1 MSLPRQTQLNYR
13 VMTMSKMINKPEEY
27 FQELIP
33 ERDELLMELEAEAE
47 EENIP
52 IVGPVVGELLYI
64 LAGAVGAANILEIG
78 TATGYSAIYLARG
91 CAPIDGRVVTL
102 EKNGTMAERARQNFQ
117 KAGLGDRVEVRV
129 ADALETLKQLD
140 DVFDLI
146 FIDIEKK
153 DYIKALPDCR
163 RLLRKGG
170 LLVADNVAF
179 TDADAFNRGIAANPD
194 WRSVSL
200 LSYLPMHSPEKDAL
214 CIALRL

>member
-1 MSLPRQTQLNYR
+1 
-13 VMTMSKMINKPEEY
+13 MSKMIHQPEDY
-27 FQELIP
+27 FRDLTP
-33 ERDELLMELEAEAE
+33 VRDELLLELEAEAKR
-47 EENIP
+47 ENIP

-78 TATGYSAIYLARG
+78 AATGYSAIYLARG
-91 CAPIDGRVVTL
+91 CAPINGQVVTL
-102 EKNGTMAERARQNFQ
+102 ENNNAMAARARQNIQ
-117 KAGLGDRVEVRV
+117 KAGLGDRVEVRL
-129 ADALETLKQLD
+129 ADALKTLKQLD

-153 DYIKALPDCR
+153 DYIKALPDCQ

-179 TDADAFNRGIAANPD
+179 NDADAFNRAIADHPD

-200 LSYLPMHSPEKDAL
+200 LSYLPLHSPEHDAL

>member
-1 MSLPRQTQLNYR
+1 
-13 VMTMSKMINKPEEY
+13 MSKMIDQPENY
-27 FQELIP
+27 FEALIP
-33 ERDELLMELEAEAE
+33 ARDELLMQLEAEAE
-47 EENIP
+47 QENIP
-52 IVGPVVGELLYI
+52 IVGPVVGELLYV
-64 LAGAVGAANILEIG
+64 LTGAIGAASILEIG

-91 CAPIDGRVVTL
+91 CAPIGGRVVTL
-102 EKNGTMAERARQNFQ
+102 ENNDSMADRARRNFQ

-129 ADALETLKQLD
+129 ADALETLKKLD
-140 DVFDLI
+140 DVYDLI

-179 TDADAFNRGIAANPD
+179 KDADAFNRGIADNPD

-200 LSYLPMHSPEKDAL
+200 LSYLPLHSPEKDAL